1 MRAFGRRRRRRAVSR
16 WEQHVGKSLGDRRN
30 RGQLLITGLASLAAA
45 GAGAA
50 AWGPAAAAIGIVP
63 AAVLPRLLAAAERRD
78 ARLTRRQEEERQL
91 AGALDLLAACLAAGA
106 PVMAAVASTAVAI
119 GGPLGARLGRV
130 AAALDAGAGG
140 SEAWRAATDD
150 DAAPALA
157 WVAHGVL
164 RTSRSGSSLA
174 PWLAAIATQ
183 AREESRLASV
193 RQAERAG
200 VLAVLPLGLCALP
213 AYLLLGVVP
222 AVAGLLQRLR

>member
-1 MRAFGRRRRRRAVSR
+1 MRALGRRRRRRVAVR
-16 WEQHVGKSLGDRRN
+16 WEQHIGKSLGDSRN
-30 RGQLLITGLASLAAA
+30 RGQLFITGLASLAAA
-45 GAGAA
+45 GAAA
-50 AWGPAAAAIGIVP
+50 VAWGPVGAATGIVP

-78 ARLTRRQEEERQL
+78 ARLTRVREEQRQL

-106 PVMAAVASTAVAI
+106 PVASAVSSTAAAI
-119 GGPLGARLGRV
+119 QGPLGHRLGRV
-130 AAALDAGAGG
+130 AAALDAGAT
-140 SEAWRAATDD
+140 EPAAWQAVLED

-174 PWLAAIATQ
+174 PWLASIATQ
-183 AREESRLASV
+183 AREESRLESV